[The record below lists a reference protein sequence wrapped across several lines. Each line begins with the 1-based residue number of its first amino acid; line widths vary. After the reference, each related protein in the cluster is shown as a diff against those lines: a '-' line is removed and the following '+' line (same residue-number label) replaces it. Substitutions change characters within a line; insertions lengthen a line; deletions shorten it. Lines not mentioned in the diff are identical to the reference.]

1 MGAGEPGHGY
11 PFAWS
16 VVTWLPGRPPG
27 VPVDDDLVDDL
38 VGFVRALRAVE
49 TTDAP
54 VRTPAQRGG
63 LLEAHDSGVRRAV
76 EELGDRVEDRRV
88 LSVWDEARVAPP
100 PEAVVPSHGDL
111 LPGNLLV
118 EEGRLSAVIDW
129 GGFGL
134 ADPALDLMP
143 AWNAMDEGG
152 RARFRKGLG
161 VDDVAWARSRG
172 WALQQAVLA
181 LPYYWDTNPG
191 MVAQASYALEQLL
204 SPSSRPW

>member
-1 MGAGEPGHGY
+1 M
-11 PFAWS
+11 
-16 VVTWLPGRPPG
+16 VTWLPGRPPG

-49 TTDAP
+49 TPDAP
-54 VRTPAQRGG
+54 VRTPAQR
-63 LLEAHDSGVRRAV
+63 
-76 EELGDRVEDRRV
+76 
-88 LSVWDEARVAPP
+88 
-100 PEAVVPSHGDL
+100 GDL

-118 EEGRLSAVIDW
+118 EEGRRAVIDW

-143 AWNAMDEGG
+143 AWNAMDELASPAS
-152 RARFRKGLG
+152 ARVSASTTSPGPAAAAG
-161 VDDVAWARSRG
+161 P
-172 WALQQAVLA
+172 LQQAVLA

-191 MVAQASYALEQLL
+191 MVAQVLYALEQLL